1 MHSNRFRV
9 VCLVLFAGFL
19 VQCAKDY
26 NPFENF
32 SNANALVLPSA
43 SSKAISEGDTL
54 IIFTTET
61 LAVYTSVREKIDSFR
76 VAATGNM
83 YFGDTV
89 VRPPFTKDNYLFQV
103 SYADTGRVFINVTTY
118 RSNRDSSSL
127 ATPVSS
133 YVRSPL
139 WQDSIHKIL
148 GSPCTLS
155 TAPVGDDDVLY
166 VWAFGKDTVVGIT
179 SNTYPDPYPL
189 LRHIQVGKT
198 DTGYLWVSDLH
209 EQFRSPAVM
218 FTYLFYQPSPPKIKC
233 TNKGLQDDT
242 VITGDTTL
250 TFTFEVIDSSG
261 QGLDSVN
268 LSGTHPKTSD
278 SVTFYATFVGMKQYS
293 NQNPKV
299 EIITATNKIGQTTI
313 DTFYLCYVDTGL
325 HGDLVLFRLVNPPA
339 PTLTTRLDTLL
350 YNVDV
355 VNYSQNAVSVSTVV
369 HGAGGKQSSL
379 TPIYSFSDSVHK
391 CTWLVPLALGSDT
404 IQTEAAIPDRGYS
417 AETTLVIQRSLL
429 APDTTPPEIVAIT
442 INGETYPLGQDPTTA
457 FVVDSPSAIVAVYTI
472 DNESGIAS
480 VTMTEVASVGSA
492 VGIGPAI
499 PMTSV
504 TSENYEWVSSPVA
517 FGAKLTMVL
526 MITVKNKTLSATN
539 TTTRYIKLTR
549 RVGVIV
555 PLQ

>member
-9 VCLVLFAGFL
+9 LCLVLFAGFL
-19 VQCAKDY
+19 LQCAKDY
-26 NPFENF
+26 NPFENY

-43 SSKAISEGDTL
+43 SSKAISDSSTL
-54 IIFTTET
+54 TIFTTET

-89 VRPPFTKDNYLFQV
+89 IGPPFTKGNYLFQL
-103 SYADTGRVFINVTTY
+103 SYADTGRVSVNVTTY

-127 ATPVSS
+127 VTPLSW

-166 VWAFGKDTVVGIT
+166 VWALGKDTVVGIT

-198 DTGYLWVSDLH
+198 DTGYLWVTDLH
-209 EQFRSPAVM
+209 EEFRSPAVM

-233 TNKGLQDDT
+233 TNKEVHGDT
-242 VITGDTTL
+242 VITGDDTL
-250 TFTFEVIDSSG
+250 TFTFQVIDSSG

-268 LSGTHPKTSD
+268 VSGTRPQTSD
-278 SVTFYATFVGMKQYS
+278 SVTFYTTFVGMNQYS
-293 NQNPKV
+293 IQNPKV
-299 EIITATNKIGQTTI
+299 ATITATNKIGQTT
-313 DTFYLCYVDTGL
+313 DSTFYLCYEATGP
-325 HGDLVLFRLVNPPA
+325 HGDLVVFTLVNPPG

-350 YNVDV
+350 YTVDV

-369 HGAGGKQSSL
+369 HGAGGKQTSL

-404 IQTEAAIPDRGYS
+404 IQTEAAIPERDYS

-429 APDTTPPEIVAIT
+429 APDTTPP
-442 INGETYPLGQDPTTA
+442 
-457 FVVDSPSAIVAVYTI
+457 
-472 DNESGIAS
+472 
-480 VTMTEVASVGSA
+480 
-492 VGIGPAI
+492 
-499 PMTSV
+499 
-504 TSENYEWVSSPVA
+504 
-517 FGAKLTMVL
+517 K
-526 MITVKNKTLSATN
+526 
-539 TTTRYIKLTR
+539 
-549 RVGVIV
+549 
-555 PLQ
+555 